1 MSIAESIGVA
11 SRVVERARSGI
22 VNFRL
27 MNATEEREVV
37 TALDALLDIA
47 ATAVVMQEELARLR
61 AEVAAHVQRA
71 RDGLNI

>member
-1 MSIAESIGVA
+1 MNIAESIGVA

-37 TALDALLDIA
+37 QALDALLDIA
-47 ATAVVMQEELARLR
+47 ATAVALQEELERLR
-61 AEVAAHVQRA
+61 AEVNAHAQRVK
-71 RDGLNI
+71 DGINI

>member
-47 ATAVVMQEELARLR
+47 ATAVAMQKELERLR

>member
-37 TALDALLDIA
+37 QALDALLDIA
-47 ATAVVMQEELARLR
+47 AAAVAMQEELERLR
-61 AEVAAHVQRA
+61 AEVADHNRRA
-71 RDGLNI
+71 ADGINI

>member
-11 SRVVERARSGI
+11 SRVVERAKSGT
-22 VNFRL
+22 VDFRL
-27 MNATEEREVV
+27 FNAVEERTVID
-37 TALDALLDIA
+37 ALDALLDIA
-47 ATAVVMQEELARLR
+47 ATAVVMQEELERLR